1 MSEAKK
7 EILVATGNPG
17 KIAEI
22 GAMLDADVRWLGL
35 ADFPPMAEIEE
46 DGTTFAE
53 NARKK
58 ASGYAK
64 ATGLWTLAD
73 DSGLVVD
80 ALGGAPG
87 VKSAR
92 FCGEAVPALRPAGI
106 LPGVKK
112 QGQACPERSRRNAL
126 ATGAD
131 RTLIDHRNIAKTLEF
146 LKGVPEEKRTA
157 RFVCRLCLATPE
169 RILIETEGMLEGLI
183 TDREIGLNGFGYDPI
198 FFVPDMKK
206 TVAQLTGE
214 EKNAISHRGN
224 AIRKLKPLLDEL
236 LKTGL

>member
-1 MSEAKK
+1 MSEIK

-17 KIAEI
+17 KIVEI
-22 GAMLDADVRWLGL
+22 RAMLEADVRWLCL
-35 ADFPPMAEIEE
+35 ADLPPMTEIEE

-58 ASGYAK
+58 AVGYAK
-64 ATGLWTLAD
+64 ATGFCTLAD

-92 FCGEAVPALRPAGI
+92 FSGE
-106 LPGVKK
+106 KSK
-112 QGQACPERSRRNAL
+112 D
-126 ATGAD
+126 AD
-131 RTLIDHRNIAKTLEF
+131 RTLIDHRNIAKTLEL

-157 RFVCRLCLATPE
+157 RFVCRLCLASPD
-169 RILIETEGMLEGLI
+169 RILIETEGTLEGLI
-183 TDREIGLNGFGYDPI
+183 TDREIGQNGFGYDPI
-198 FFVPDMKK
+198 FFVPDLNK
-206 TVAQLTGE
+206 TVAQLASE